1 MNTSL
6 NCLFGLSEEYQSLTR
21 KKMCDLKNYVE
32 LIRQQPTPLSFTNN
46 VQWQP
51 HSVVVMFFVYKIL
64 KKHRL
69 TLKLLGKFLQ
79 KYISDS
85 SKNYRC

>member
-64 KKHRL
+64 KKTSRN
-69 TLKLLGKFLQ
+69 LKTVGE
-79 KYISDS
+79 ISA
-85 SKNYRC
+85 KIYQ